1 MQDNQMQHDQM
12 QHEKWSS
19 TGTFLLASIGAAV
32 GLGNLW
38 RFPFMVGENGGA
50 AFVAV
55 YICFILL
62 LAVPI
67 IAAELLIGRR
77 GKSSPVNTM
86 RELARRENLSPK
98 WQFVG
103 WLSLAVPLLGLS
115 FYSIVAGW
123 SIDYV
128 IKAALGVF
136 QGMDTAG
143 SEHEFAELLASP
155 TRLLVMHSLFI
166 SVTVLVVGRG
176 LHRGIELIARY
187 MMPLLFIILAL
198 LVINSIVSADIK
210 AGLNFLFAPD
220 FSKLS
225 PQVVFLALGQ
235 AFFSVAIGVGMLMT
249 YGAYLPEQV
258 SLPKSAAFIAVADTF
273 VALLAGIAIFP
284 LVFTYGLNPGE
295 GPGLI
300 FVTLPV
306 AFGQMPAGWVLG
318 LVFFILLF
326 AAAFTTAIGMLEPI
340 VSFLEERKGTSRPL
354 MAALAGAFAWI
365 LGIGAALS
373 FNLWEDFTPFDFIP
387 LLESK
392 GVFDLL
398 DFLVSN
404 IMLPLNGLLIAV
416 FAGWFISRDASL
428 EELGMTDGVL
438 YSCWRF
444 ILRYVAPTAILLIF
458 YTTLV

>member
-1 MQDNQMQHDQM
+1 
-12 QHEKWSS
+12 
-19 TGTFLLASIGAAV
+19 
-32 GLGNLW
+32 
-38 RFPFMVGENGGA
+38 MVGENGGA

-67 IAAELLIGRR
+67 MAAELLIGRR

-86 RELARRENLSPK
+86 RDLARREGLSPK
-98 WQFVG
+98 WQFIG
-103 WLSLAVPLLGLS
+103 WLSLGVPLLGLS

-136 QGMDTAG
+136 QGMDRAG
-143 SEHEFAELLASP
+143 SEQSFAQLLASP
-155 TRLLVMHSLFI
+155 ARLLVMHSVFI
-166 SVTVLVVGRG
+166 GVTVIVVGRG

-187 MMPLLFIILAL
+187 MMPLLFVILAL
-198 LVINSIVSADIK
+198 LVVNSIVSADIE
-210 AGLNFLFAPD
+210 AGLRFLFTPD

-225 PQVVFLALGQ
+225 PQVVFMALGQ

-249 YGAYLPEQV
+249 YGAYLPDHV
-258 SLPKSAAFIAVADTF
+258 SLPRSAIFIAAADTF

-284 LVFTYGLNPGE
+284 LVFTYGLDPGE

-318 LVFFILLF
+318 FTFFVLLF
-326 AAAFTTAIGMLEPI
+326 AAAFTTAIGMLEPV
-340 VSFLEERKGTSRPL
+340 VSFLEEHKGVSRPL
-354 MAALAGAFAWI
+354 MAVLAGLVAWF

-373 FNLWEDFTPFDFIP
+373 FNLWEGFTPLDFIP
-387 LLESK
+387 LLQGK

-398 DFLVSN
+398 DFIVSN

-416 FAGWFISRDASL
+416 FAGWFMSRNSSL
-428 EELGMTDGVL
+428 EELGMVNGVL
-438 YSCWRF
+438 YSTWRF

-458 YTTLV
+458 YTSLS

>member
-1 MQDNQMQHDQM
+1 M

-19 TGTFLLASIGAAV
+19 TGTFLLATIGAAV

-136 QGMDTAG
+136 QGMNTAG
-143 SEHEFAELLASP
+143 SEQAFDQLLASP
-155 TRLLVMHSLFI
+155 TRLLVMHTLFI

-187 MMPLLFIILAL
+187 MMPLLFIILTL

-210 AGLNFLFAPD
+210 AGLNFLFTPD
-220 FSKLS
+220 FSKLT

-249 YGAYLPEQV
+249 YGAYLPDEV

-306 AFGQMPAGWVLG
+306 AFGQMPGGWVLG
-318 LVFFILLF
+318 LVFFVLLF

-340 VSFLEERKGTSRPL
+340 VSFLEEHKGTSRPL

-387 LLESK
+387 LLEGK
-392 GVFDLL
+392 GVFNLL

-404 IMLPLNGLLIAV
+404 IMLPLNALLIAV
-416 FAGWFISRDASL
+416 FAGWFISREASL
-428 EELGMTDGVL
+428 EELGLTHGVL

-458 YTTLV
+458 YTSLV

>member
-1 MQDNQMQHDQM
+1 MQHEIQM

-19 TGTFLLASIGAAV
+19 TGTFLLAAIGAAV

-38 RFPFMVGENGGA
+38 RFPFMVGQNGGA

-55 YICFILL
+55 YIGFIVL

-67 IAAELLIGRR
+67 ITAELVIGRR

-86 RELARRENLSPK
+86 RDLARREDRSPK

-128 IKAALGVF
+128 IKAAQGVF
-136 QGMDTAG
+136 RGFDTAG
-143 SEHEFAELLASP
+143 SEQSFAQLLASP
-155 TRLLVMHSLFI
+155 TRLLVMHTVFI
-166 SVTVLVVGRG
+166 GVTVFVVGRG

-187 MMPLLFIILAL
+187 MMPLLFVTLAL
-198 LVINSIVSADIK
+198 LVVNSIVSADIG
-210 AGLNFLFAPD
+210 AGLRFLFTPD

-225 PQVVFLALGQ
+225 AQVVFMALGQ

-249 YGAYLPEQV
+249 YGAYLPDHV
-258 SLPKSAAFIAVADTF
+258 SLPRSAMLIATADTL

-284 LVFTYGLNPGE
+284 LVFTYGLDPGE

-306 AFGQMPAGWVLG
+306 AFGQMPAGWLLG
-318 LVFFILLF
+318 FVFFLLLF
-326 AAAFTTAIGMLEPI
+326 AAAFTTAIGMLEPV
-340 VSFLEERKGTSRPL
+340 VSFLEEHKGVSRPL
-354 MAALAGAFAWI
+354 MAIVAGFSAWL

-373 FNLWEDFTPFDFIP
+373 FNLWEDFKPLDFIP
-387 LLESK
+387 LVQGK
-392 GVFDLL
+392 GVFELL

-404 IMLPLNGLLIAV
+404 LLLPLNGMLIAI
-416 FAGWFISRDASL
+416 FAGWFMSRDSTL
-428 EELGMTDGVL
+428 KELGIADGTL
-438 YSCWRF
+438 YFYWRF
-444 ILRYVAPTAILLIF
+444 ILRYVAPIAIALIF
-458 YTTLV
+458 YTSLA